1 MAKEN
6 SVIDWEAY
14 GTLLKAARLAN
25 GYSRG
30 KKLTDAVEEKTG
42 MKISERTIY
51 ALEDASRAPSADIF
65 SRCSRCC
72 PSCAIRSTCVR
83 PSARPTSRSCSSRC
97 PKEER

>member
-30 KKLTDAVEEKTG
+30 KKLT
-42 MKISERTIY
+42 ERTIY

-65 SRCSRCC
+65 LALQQVLPELCD
-72 PSCAIRSTCVR
+72 PEYMR
-83 PSARPTSRSCSSRC
+83 PAFRKADIKVMLVTLP
-97 PKEER
+97 

>member
-6 SVIDWEAY
+6 SGIDWEAY
-14 GTLLKAARLAN
+14 GVVLKAARLAN

-30 KKLTDAVEEKTG
+30 KKLVDAVEERTG

-65 SRCSRCC
+65 LALQQVL
-72 PSCAIRSTCVR
+72 PELNDPEFIRPIFRNSNMKVMLV
-83 PSARPTSRSCSSRC
+83 
-97 PKEER
+97 EL

>member
-30 KKLTDAVEEKTG
+30 KKLTDAATAMEQILVPLQWT
-42 MKISERTIY
+42 SS
-51 ALEDASRAPSADIF
+51 AS
-65 SRCSRCC
+65 
-72 PSCAIRSTCVR
+72 
-83 PSARPTSRSCSSRC
+83 
-97 PKEER
+97 